1 VTTAVRIRV
10 ITSETPARE
19 TPTMAVAVLMSEGYA
34 GLLPPHNSFA
44 SLLRT
49 RSRGLDELDT
59 IGVDLRDV
67 FLAVGNDGVDKFK
80 KSWQELLEATQG
92 QLDAAT

>member
-34 GLLPPHNSFA
+34 GLLPPIQFCELVAHAVAWTLADLAAADPN
-44 SLLRT
+44 LR
-49 RSRGLDELDT
+49 S
-59 IGVDLRDV
+59 
-67 FLAVGNDGVDKFK
+67 
-80 KSWQELLEATQG
+80 
-92 QLDAAT
+92 